1 MYPGNWILI
10 RWWCYNNIN
19 KNNNVKL
26 ADYFRGF
33 GSFQTNTFQL
43 VVVSDRRESFVLF
56 LYPDTINWI
65 QGEGKDSPQSNDPP
79 AQAGFDHGDNTRY
92 YTLPGSGMPQV
103 NQLARSADCLTQW
116 EGALTLWRPLLPY
129 GYSYK
134 ASCAG
139 QTGLSRHL

>member
-1 MYPGNWILI
+1 
-10 RWWCYNNIN
+10 
-19 KNNNVKL
+19 
-26 ADYFRGF
+26 
-33 GSFQTNTFQL
+33 
-43 VVVSDRRESFVLF
+43 LF

-116 EGALTLWRPLLPY
+116 EGALYDALCYHMGTAIKHPVPARP
-129 GYSYK
+129 G
-134 ASCAG
+134 
-139 QTGLSRHL
+139 